1 MNRKRAEP
9 SWQTYGEVAGPKLE
23 LQKKKKKKFQEKIMK
38 SFRVVK
44 ILNSVPNA
52 IDVLKQKLKYTIL

>member
-23 LQKKKKKKFQEKIMK
+23 LQKKKKKKIPGKNNEIIQSGK
-38 SFRVVK
+38 
-44 ILNSVPNA
+44 N
-52 IDVLKQKLKYTIL
+52 LKQCTKCY

>member
-23 LQKKKKKKFQEKIMK
+23 LPKKKKNSRKK
-38 SFRVVK
+38 
-44 ILNSVPNA
+44 
-52 IDVLKQKLKYTIL
+52 

>member
-23 LQKKKKKKFQEKIMK
+23 LPKKKKKIPGKNNEIVQSGKN
-38 SFRVVK
+38 
-44 ILNSVPNA
+44 LSVPNA